1 MNFNFDVNTI
11 TQALRDG
18 STQEE
23 IANNF
28 AAILNKA
35 AATVKTEKAKK
46 AEEARKN
53 AEIQKKKLQHA
64 QLVADFYNTYYYNDM
79 PDEVKL
85 TAQDVIDTC
94 DSAIGTFKKLF
105 SSVTSPKNSVENPL
119 LKIFNL

>member
-53 AEIQKKKLQHA
+53 AEFQKKKLEHA
-64 QLVADFYNTYYYNDM
+64 QLVADFYNIYYYNDM
-79 PDEVKL
+79 PDGVKL
-85 TAQDVIDTC
+85 TAQEIVDTC
-94 DSAIGTFKKLF
+94 DSAIGSFKKFF